1 MGQGSC
7 IVTAAAWVVAVA
19 QFNPSLASEFPHAA
33 GAAPP
38 PPKKSIPTSLL
49 FSINLGFLF
58 ESELTQPMTSINL

>member
-7 IVTAAAWVVAVA
+7 IVTAAAWVIAVA

-38 PPKKSIPTSLL
+38 PQKKAFPQAYYSVLIWDFYLKVNLPSL
-49 FSINLGFLF
+49 
-58 ESELTQPMTSINL
+58 

>member
-7 IVTAAAWVVAVA
+7 IVTAAAWVIAVA

-38 PPKKSIPTSLL
+38 QKKSIPTSLL

-58 ESELTQPMTSINL
+58 ESELTQPMSSINL